1 MEKKETETFYAA
13 SRRQWR
19 QWLQKNH
26 VKKQCIWLIM
36 YKKDA
41 GVPTL
46 SWTEAVEEALCFGWI
61 DSTRRPL
68 DNEKFIQYYCKRKP
82 KSVWSKIN
90 KDKVKQLIEQ
100 GLMTEAG
107 LKSIQIAKKNGSWA
121 ALNDVESL
129 KIPADLESKFKSQ
142 PGSKARFLS
151 LSRSVKK
158 AMLFRLMH
166 AKRPETRIK
175 RLDEIM
181 GAIP

>member
-1 MEKKETETFYAA
+1 
-13 SRRQWR
+13 
-19 QWLQKNH
+19 
-26 VKKQCIWLIM
+26 M

-46 SWTEAVEEALCFGWI
+46 SWAQAVEEALCFGWI

-68 DNEKFIQYYCKRKP
+68 DDEKFIQYYSRRKP
-82 KSVWSKIN
+82 KSNWSKIN

-107 LKSIQIAKKNGSWA
+107 LKSIQIAKKNGSWT
-121 ALNDVESL
+121 ALNDVEAQ
-129 KIPADLESKFKSQ
+129 KVPADLDAKFKTV

-151 LSRSVKK
+151 LSKSVRK

-181 GAIP
+181 VALA